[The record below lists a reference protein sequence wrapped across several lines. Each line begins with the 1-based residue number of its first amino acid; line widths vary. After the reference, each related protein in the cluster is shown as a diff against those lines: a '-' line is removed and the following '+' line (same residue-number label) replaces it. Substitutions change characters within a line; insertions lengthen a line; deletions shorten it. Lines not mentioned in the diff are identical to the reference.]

1 LPPFFQTQALA
12 ELGTGLYQ
20 AGLKEQ
26 ARELWREALAVA
38 EKVSNPRSQAW
49 GAFQVCL
56 AAVRSG
62 ASFTP
67 EELEQMGRIEKA
79 LPEAYARI
87 GQ

>member
-1 LPPFFQTQALA
+1 M
-12 ELGTGLYQ
+12 
-20 AGLKEQ
+20 
-26 ARELWREALAVA
+26 A
-38 EKVSNPRSQAW
+38 EKVPNPRSRAW
-49 GAFQVCL
+49 AIFQVCL

-67 EELEQMGRIEKA
+67 EELEAIGRMEKA